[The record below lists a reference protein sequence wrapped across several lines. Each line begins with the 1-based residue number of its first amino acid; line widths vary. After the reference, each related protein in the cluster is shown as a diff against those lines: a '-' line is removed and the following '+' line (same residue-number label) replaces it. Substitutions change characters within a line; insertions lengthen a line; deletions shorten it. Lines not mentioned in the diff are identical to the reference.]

1 MKEILL
7 IGNGPSC
14 LDNEYGELI
23 DSHDIVVRFN
33 NFETESFE
41 KFVGTKTNYWV
52 KTIMS
57 NKHDNA
63 KFDKK
68 FFVYPRVVSPGSVKI
83 NSLADEGY
91 TIVPVDFYDEINKL
105 INKPNIWATT
115 GLVMIYY
122 FLTMGYDVKIHGFDF
137 FKNGVHYYDDGSKM
151 RGHKPDIEKL
161 FVDKLIKMGRVI
173 ILK

>member
-57 NKHDNA
+57 NKHDNVN
-63 KFDKK
+63 FEQK
-68 FFVYPRVVSPGSVKI
+68 FFVYPSIVAPNIQKI
-83 NSLADEGY
+83 NELNKNGHI
-91 TIVPVDFYDEINKL
+91 IVPVSLYNRINKL
-105 INKPNIWATT
+105 INKNNTWATT
-115 GLVMIYY
+115 
-122 FLTMGYDVKIHGFDF
+122 
-137 FKNGVHYYDDGSKM
+137 N
-151 RGHKPDIEKL
+151 E
-161 FVDKLIKMGRVI
+161 
-173 ILK
+173 